1 MPNAYPLAL
10 RERAVRAYE
19 AGEGSYEALA
29 EQFEVSISSLLRW
42 VTQVRSTGD
51 VTPRAR
57 GGGWHSPVELAV
69 LERVI
74 ADRPDA
80 TCEEL
85 RRAYNRRVGRAQ
97 AVSRSA
103 IVRAVHRAGFVLK
116 KNARARARWIDPM
129 SVGSAPR
136 S

>member
-1 MPNAYPLAL
+1 MPNAYPSAL

-19 AGEGSYEALA
+19 AGAGSYEAIA
-29 EQFEVSISSLLRW
+29 EQYEVSISSLLRW
-42 VTQVRSTGD
+42 VTQVRTTGD
-51 VTPRAR
+51 VRPRPR
-57 GGGWHSPVELAV
+57 GGGWHSPVDTAV

-74 ADRPDA
+74 AEQPDA

-85 RRAYNRRVGRAQ
+85 RRAYNRRVGRA
-97 AVSRSA
+97 ATVSRSA

-116 KNARARARWIDPM
+116 KNARARARWTVPM
-129 SVGSAPR
+129 SVGSGPR

>member
-1 MPNAYPLAL
+1 MPNAYPSAL

-29 EQFEVSISSLLRW
+29 EQYEVSISSLLRW
-42 VTQVRSTGD
+42 VTQVRHTGD
-51 VTPRAR
+51 VTPRPR
-57 GGGWHSPVELAV
+57 GGGWHSPVDTAV
-69 LERVI
+69 LEQVI
-74 ADRPDA
+74 AAQPDA

-85 RRAYNRRVGRAQ
+85 RRAYNRRVGRA
-97 AVSRSA
+97 ATVSRSA

-116 KNARARARWIDPM
+116 KNARARARWTAPM
-129 SVGSAPR
+129 CAGSGPR